1 MLQGV
6 DILRILCPS
15 GVQYSPGQLHQD
27 PGHFLSVGSSLV
39 FPLLLTKGERVVCD
53 LDGDS
58 LPSDRQLAS
67 PQQSS
72 TGELHE

>member
-1 MLQGV
+1 MLSGTLKTPSPARCRGL
-6 DILRILCPS
+6 LR
-15 GVQYSPGQLHQD
+15 QD

-39 FPLLLTKGERVVCD
+39 FPLLLTKGEKVVCD

-72 TGELHE
+72 TGELCE

>member
-1 MLQGV
+1 MLSV
-6 DILRILCPS
+6 LRGPVLSWSAP
-15 GVQYSPGQLHQD
+15 PG
-27 PGHFLSVGSSLV
+27 PWHFLSVGSSLV

>member
-1 MLQGV
+1 MCSLSFRGPV
-6 DILRILCPS
+6 LSWSAP
-15 GVQYSPGQLHQD
+15 
-27 PGHFLSVGSSLV
+27 PGHFLSAGSSLV
-39 FPLLLTKGERVVCD
+39 FPLILTKGERVVCD